1 MYPRIFSTLACIWLF
16 AGSAATA
23 HEFWIGPEEYQVQS
37 GAPLV
42 AHLRNGQNFKGVSL
56 AYFEKQTAKFNLVTR
71 QGATPVQPRMGDVPA
86 LDVTAPGGGLVVVV
100 HETRPS
106 TLKYTDWD
114 QFQSFAEHKD
124 YPDIR
129 EWHTG
134 RGLPE
139 TGFTESYR
147 RFAKALVA
155 VGSGDGSDDVTG
167 METEFVA
174 LTNPYTSDPA
184 DGFSA
189 RLYYQD
195 KPRTN
200 AQVEV
205 FDKAP
210 DGTVTTSFFRTD
222 AAGDVT
228 IPVTRGHRY
237 LLDGVVLRPAPDGG
251 TPVWESLWAA
261 LTFAVP

>member
-1 MYPRIFSTLACIWLF
+1 MCPRIFSTLVCFWLF

-37 GAPLV
+37 GAPLL
-42 AHLRNGQNFKGVSL
+42 AHLRNGQNFKGMSL
-56 AYFEKQTAKFNLVTR
+56 TYFEDQTARFDLITSR
-71 QGATPVQPRMGDVPA
+71 GTIPVQPRMGDIPP
-86 LDVTAPGGGLVVVV
+86 LDMAAPGDGLVVAVY
-100 HETRPS
+100 ETSPA
-106 TLKYTDWD
+106 TLKYADWD
-114 QFQSFAEHKD
+114 QFQTFADDKD
-124 YPDIR
+124 FPDIR
-129 EWHTG
+129 ERHMG

-139 TGFTESYR
+139 TGFTESYT

-155 VGSGDGSDDVTG
+155 VGSGAGADGITG

-184 DGFSA
+184 QGFSA
-189 RLYYQD
+189 RLYYQG
-195 KPRTN
+195 KPRLN

-205 FDKAP
+205 FEKAP
-210 DGTVTTSFFRTD
+210 DGTVAVSIFRTD
-222 AAGDVT
+222 DSGGVT
-228 IPVTRGHRY
+228 IPVRRGHRY